1 MQMHFLSREISIDQS
16 FGAKMKTL
24 SLVIP
29 GYSKH
34 GYSEHAYSEF
44 MLTAQIIPFL

>member
-1 MQMHFLSREISIDQS
+1 
-16 FGAKMKTL
+16 MKTL

-34 GYSEHAYSEF
+34 GYSEHAYSEL

>member
-1 MQMHFLSREISIDQS
+1 
-16 FGAKMKTL
+16 MKTL

-44 MLTAQIIPFL
+44 MLTAQITPFV

>member
-1 MQMHFLSREISIDQS
+1 
-16 FGAKMKTL
+16 MKTL

-44 MLTAQIIPFL
+44 MLTAQIIPLL

>member
-1 MQMHFLSREISIDQS
+1 
-16 FGAKMKTL
+16 MKTL

-44 MLTAQIIPFL
+44 MLTAQIIPFV

>member
-1 MQMHFLSREISIDQS
+1 
-16 FGAKMKTL
+16 MKTL

-29 GYSKH
+29 GYSNH

-44 MLTAQIIPFL
+44 MLTAQIIPFV

>member
-1 MQMHFLSREISIDQS
+1 
-16 FGAKMKTL
+16 MKTL

-44 MLTAQIIPFL
+44 TLTAQIIPFL

>member
-1 MQMHFLSREISIDQS
+1 
-16 FGAKMKTL
+16 MKTL

-29 GYSKH
+29 GYNKH

>member
-1 MQMHFLSREISIDQS
+1 MM
-16 FGAKMKTL
+16 TL

-44 MLTAQIIPFL
+44 MLTAQIIPFF

>member
-1 MQMHFLSREISIDQS
+1 
-16 FGAKMKTL
+16 MKTL

-29 GYSKH
+29 RYSKH

>member
-1 MQMHFLSREISIDQS
+1 
-16 FGAKMKTL
+16 MKTL

-29 GYSKH
+29 DYSKH

>member
-1 MQMHFLSREISIDQS
+1 
-16 FGAKMKTL
+16 MKTL

-34 GYSEHAYSEF
+34 GYSEYAYSEF

>member
-1 MQMHFLSREISIDQS
+1 
-16 FGAKMKTL
+16 MKTL

-44 MLTAQIIPFL
+44 MLTSTNYSIRLIFK

>member
-1 MQMHFLSREISIDQS
+1 
-16 FGAKMKTL
+16 MKTL
-24 SLVIP
+24 SLEIP

>member
-1 MQMHFLSREISIDQS
+1 
-16 FGAKMKTL
+16 MKTL

>member
-1 MQMHFLSREISIDQS
+1 MM
-16 FGAKMKTL
+16 TL

>member
-1 MQMHFLSREISIDQS
+1 
-16 FGAKMKTL
+16 MKTL

-44 MLTAQIIPFL
+44 MLTAQIIPFLLSLNSILNLLNI

>member
-1 MQMHFLSREISIDQS
+1 
-16 FGAKMKTL
+16 MKTL

-44 MLTAQIIPFL
+44 MLTGQIIPFL

>member
-1 MQMHFLSREISIDQS
+1 
-16 FGAKMKTL
+16 MKTL

-44 MLTAQIIPFL
+44 MLTAQIIPFF

>member
-1 MQMHFLSREISIDQS
+1 
-16 FGAKMKTL
+16 MKTL
-24 SLVIP
+24 SLGIP

>member
-1 MQMHFLSREISIDQS
+1 
-16 FGAKMKTL
+16 MKTL

-34 GYSEHAYSEF
+34 GYSEHSYSEF

>member
-1 MQMHFLSREISIDQS
+1 
-16 FGAKMKTL
+16 MKTL

-34 GYSEHAYSEF
+34 GYSEHAYTCSEF

>member
-1 MQMHFLSREISIDQS
+1 
-16 FGAKMKTL
+16 MKTL

-44 MLTAQIIPFL
+44 KLTAQIIPFL